1 MWKCGMEG
9 LLVVMVIMYLFRD
22 SERWRQRIRD
32 TKWALPGGATEDFPK
47 EKGHLGWVLK
57 HR

>member
-1 MWKCGMEG
+1 MEG